1 MTATLGGKRLRKSGV
16 DEVLEPW
23 WVTFKMVK
31 VQKYITV
38 L

>member
-1 MTATLGGKRLRKSGV
+1 MTATLGGKRLRNSGV

-23 WVTFKMVK
+23 WVIFNMLK
-31 VQKYITV
+31 VQKYKTA